1 MTTPLIEIK
10 EIAKDF
16 TILYIEDDKDFA
28 TQMKIYLEK
37 FFKNVTCAFD
47 GEEGLDLYTKHQFDI
62 VISDLSLP
70 KMGGLTMI
78 KKIKEINK
86 EQSILIASV
95 HGESEFMFDSIKLG
109 VDGYIIKPFDVEQL
123 NQELYKVVT
132 KLYQIKEN
140 MDYKYHLE
148 KMVTQKTSEL
158 NRFISY
164 QEKNYEKTLLSIVE
178 MIENRDSYTAGHSK
192 RVAHY
197 CQKIAQEMGYDDEE
211 CTKLYR
217 AGILHD
223 VGKIATPDS
232 ILLNPK
238 KLNKVEYA
246 LIQEHVSVSFQLLSH
261 IPMFE
266 DLANVVYEHHE
277 RYDGRGYPQGLS
289 GNKINPLSQIM
300 IIADAFDAMTT
311 NRIYKARK
319 SIDEAIIELR
329 ACSGTQFHSKVVEK
343 AISAL
348 KNIEINDGINQ
359 FPTSKLEEERF
370 AYFYSDLMCNVFNRN
385 YLDMCLMENKNSHEY
400 HYMYVFFLKNLS
412 FYNKKFGWDE
422 GNNIL
427 IDIANKLVEYFK
439 DAMIFRV
446 FGDDF
451 AIMAKKSIQLD
462 NIHAFFKQYFAN
474 IELDYELKSANIHND
489 NIVKL
494 MQMDEI

>member
-1 MTTPLIEIK
+1 
-10 EIAKDF
+10 
-16 TILYIEDDKDFA
+16 
-28 TQMKIYLEK
+28 
-37 FFKNVTCAFD
+37 
-47 GEEGLDLYTKHQFDI
+47 LDLYKKHQFDI

-78 KKIKEINK
+78 KKIKEINQ
-86 EQSILIASV
+86 EQIVLIASV

-109 VDGYIIKPFDVEQL
+109 VDGYVIKPFDVEQL
-123 NQELYKVVT
+123 NQELYKIVT
-132 KLYQIKEN
+132 KLHQMKEN
-140 MDYKYHLE
+140 LDYKCHLE

-164 QEKNYEKTLLSIVE
+164 QQKNYEKTLLSIVE
-178 MIENRDSYTAGHSK
+178 MIEKRDSYTAGHSK
-192 RVAHY
+192 RVAQY
-197 CQKIAQEMGYDDEE
+197 CQKIAQEMGYDDEV

-223 VGKIATPDS
+223 VGKIATPDV

-238 KLNKVEYA
+238 KLNKVEYT

-266 DLANVVYEHHE
+266 DLAHIIYEHHE
-277 RYDGRGYPQGLS
+277 RYDGRGYPRGLS
-289 GNKINPLSQIM
+289 GNEINPFSQIM

-311 NRIYKARK
+311 TRIYKARK

-329 ACSGTQFHSKVVEK
+329 ACSGTQFHPKVVEK

-348 KNIEINDGINQ
+348 KNIKISDGINQ
-359 FPTSKLEEERF
+359 LPASTLEKERF
-370 AYFYSDLMCNVFNRN
+370 AYFYKDFMCNVFNRN

-412 FYNKKFGWDE
+412 TYNKKFGWDK
-422 GNNIL
+422 GNMVL
-427 IDIANKLVEYFK
+427 IDIASKLVEYFE
-439 DAMIFRV
+439 DAMVFRV

-451 AIMAKKSIQLD
+451 TIMAKKSIQLD
-462 NIHAFFKQYFAN
+462 NIHEFFKQYFAN
-474 IELDYELKSANIHND
+474 IELDYELKSVNINND

-494 MQMDEI
+494 IQKDEV